1 MVTTNIG
8 DVIKECRLRLGISQ
22 EELCGNAIAVSTLSR
37 IERNKI
43 MPHRKTRDYLCQK
56 LGLSEMLIP
65 AKIEPD
71 DVRKDELEKEIIHRS
86 IVGTFGYDSLV
97 EEYKK
102 LCDKKTQSLEKQ
114 FLIYAAGVF
123 GLWSK
128 SDWDENMNLLIE
140 GISITFPNFSFDN
153 ISDLHNHYFSDIEV
167 LILRLI
173 AYYKYMSGGKELGV
187 DMILELQKAC
197 EEKNHTTYAYAAV
210 LYFVNKMLNLEN
222 RWEEAYD
229 AACKGVDFCVSHGQ
243 FYFLQELL
251 FDKGWNLAHI
261 GQKKEARVFMLE
273 ACAMSKVMNVP
284 LRLYAD
290 LKQANKILGKDF
302 EICAEDF

>member
-43 MPHRKTRDYLCQK
+43 MPHRKNRDYLCQK

-86 IVGTFGYDSLV
+86 IVGTFAYDTLV
-97 EEYKK
+97 DEYKK
-102 LCDKKTQSLEKQ
+102 LCGENPQPLEKQ
-114 FLIYAAGVF
+114 FVMYTIGVF

-128 SDWDENMNLLIE
+128 TDWEKNMNVLIE
-140 GISITFPNFSFDN
+140 GLSFTFPNFSFEN

-173 AYYKYMSGGKELGV
+173 AYYKYRSGGTKLGV

-197 EEKNHTTYAYAAV
+197 EEKNHKTYAYSAV
-210 LYFVNKMLNLEN
+210 LYFVTKMMNLEN
-222 RWEEAYD
+222 RCEEAYE

-251 FDKGWNLAHI
+251 MDKGWNLALM
-261 GQKKEARVFMLE
+261 GQKKEGRVFMI
-273 ACAMSKVMNVP
+273 VDFP
-284 LRLYAD
+284 LPFTPRSPVTSPSVAV
-290 LKQANKILGKDF
+290 KETPETAGSPF
-302 EICAEDF
+302 